1 MADKPTFTLGVEEEY
16 HVVERDSGELIA
28 ACPPAMAEHFKREWG
43 PRFSLEFLQS
53 QIEVMT
59 LVHHSMGALRQELAL
74 LRRTAADIADNYG
87 FDIVPRLP
95 TPGRIGS
102 PSSIQKALA
111 IRHWRTICRPSLVA
125 SNGCHSVT
133 SMSLKAQHLLRIARR
148 PLSPVRDCRC
158 GLQVRRAR
166 QR

>member
-43 PRFSLEFLQS
+43 PRFSLELLQS

-74 LRRTAADIADNYG
+74 LRRTAAHRGGHRRQLRLRHRPASTHPWAHWISQQHSEGARYKTLADNMQAVARR
-87 FDIVPRLP
+87 IERLP
-95 TPGRIGS
+95 LGHQHVAQGTAPAPDSETTIEPG
-102 PSSIQKALA
+102 
-111 IRHWRTICRPSLVA
+111 
-125 SNGCHSVT
+125 
-133 SMSLKAQHLLRIARR
+133 AR
-148 PLSPVRDCRC
+148 L
-158 GLQVRRAR
+158 
-166 QR
+166 